1 MVWMAIALSF
11 SLCNVEENQAID
23 SWPLF
28 FDVFWF
34 TKALWCWDILTP
46 CHLLQPDL
54 AATIFSHWQK
64 IMCISNFGNLQ
75 RAFKLASISDELH
88 VSPAVLGVTTCW
100 IYASIGRERLAPRI
114 PSNETS
120 WDMRWYDH
128 IQGFKVA
135 MTWQAKPVPMPHLGG
150 SLPSRA
156 PRQAGSSELQTC
168 FCLFPSYLLWMSLF
182 SFHSI
187 CIW

>member
-1 MVWMAIALSF
+1 MLKKIKPSTVDHCFLMFFGLLKPCGAETYWLLVTCCNQILQRRYFPTGKRSCVFPILATYSVLLS
-11 SLCNVEENQAID
+11 
-23 SWPLF
+23 
-28 FDVFWF
+28 
-34 TKALWCWDILTP
+34 
-46 CHLLQPDL
+46 LLQFQ
-54 AATIFSHWQK
+54 T
-64 IMCISNFGNLQ
+64 NFM
-75 RAFKLASISDELH
+75 FPEW
-88 VSPAVLGVTTCW
+88 PAVLGVTTCW